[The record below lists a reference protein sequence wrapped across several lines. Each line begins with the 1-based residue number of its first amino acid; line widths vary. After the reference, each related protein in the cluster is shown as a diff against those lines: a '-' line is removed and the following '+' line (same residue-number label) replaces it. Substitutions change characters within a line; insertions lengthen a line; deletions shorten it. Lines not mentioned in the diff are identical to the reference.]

1 MRTGLTAAICVLLQS
16 HVQGNLKFA
25 GRYTVALPVFYCL
38 PRQSDLK
45 LQLHQEH
52 YYRQLQ
58 LKHQY
63 TGDPPTPGI
72 SPLTGFA
79 VGGALLWL
87 TVGIWRVSPTYLH
100 TARAPPLS
108 RSRFSLP
115 CQFPSAPAW
124 AMCYHSSCAYSQ
136 AAWVIVVDYTLSLEK
151 GNRYGSSLCLQSSG

>member
-1 MRTGLTAAICVLLQS
+1 M
-16 HVQGNLKFA
+16 QGNLKFA

-79 VGGALLWL
+79 VRGASHVLNGWDLAGGPDLLSTRAL
-87 TVGIWRVSPTYLH
+87 
-100 TARAPPLS
+100 AN
-108 RSRFSLP
+108 LP
-115 CQFPSAPAW
+115 QTRIALPRRSAPA
-124 AMCYHSSCAYSQ
+124 
-136 AAWVIVVDYTLSLEK
+136 
-151 GNRYGSSLCLQSSG
+151 